1 MWRKLQD
8 TGIWRRLLCP
18 YVCPRLFSYANV
30 FGEHGPLHLIEL
42 ICIHTRVVNTC
53 CNTIPIYYKHEQS
66 CCIYG
71 LNTVYPWHEFQF
83 KNYKLRWLI
92 ELKSTA
98 SIVLVQRFL
107 KNHQWFIISKQCA
120 SAWVIY
126 VNKLQK
132 LKKAQNHLRQYS
144 ETILFAIHIFY
155 QKCQIKKLVKK
166 MKKTF
171 FIIQCLSF
179 PIDFL

>member
-120 SAWVIY
+120 SAWVILY
-126 VNKLQK
+126 MWTNCKNWRK
-132 LKKAQNHLRQYS
+132 RKIIYGSILKQ
-144 ETILFAIHIFY
+144 FY
-155 QKCQIKKLVKK
+155 LLSTYFTKNVK
-166 MKKTF
+166 
-171 FIIQCLSF
+171 
-179 PIDFL
+179 